1 MLQPNEDV
9 ALLTK
14 YLLCEEEHKEVV
26 LVLVAAAA
34 IVLVLVVLVLVRA
47 QQIAVVV
54 RRAMMLSIIEQDRIF
69 SLSTSSLLERV
80 FDCEEEGEGEDKE
93 ETNKQNI

>member
-1 MLQPNEDV
+1 LESEEVLQPNEDV

-26 LVLVAAAA
+26 FVAAAA

-69 SLSTSSLLERV
+69 SLSLTSSLLESTR
-80 FDCEEEGEGEDKE
+80 
-93 ETNKQNI
+93 IRL